1 MEVIEFDSKELQLC
15 ITSNTGFQ
23 IINLTSVTCENIN
36 FDPIDI
42 TGPSLRSVLFSDKIF
57 YGYKSKYLH
66 E

>member
-36 FDPIDI
+36 FDSIDI

-57 YGYKSKYLH
+57 YGYKSN
-66 E
+66 